1 MDNTFVFELNT
12 FLLVTLTPLKPGV
25 YIERKS
31 TPYTQ
36 TIVRTWGAYSRP
48 PRPTYTVVTAHR
60 PIINT
65 PTIRRLYAWMLDC
78 HWLIAR
84 DLCVYAGFYATYNI
98 NPSPWNG
105 TQAAV
110 AFIPCI
116 NHICLG
122 IRAEI
127 RMEYK
132 RHYARICVDSFAHFS
147 LRTTRTECKPGFRK
161 CLQHNGW
168 PL

>member
-48 PRPTYTVVTAHR
+48 PMPIYTVVTAHR

-65 PTIRRLYAWMLDC
+65 PTIRRLLRVD
-78 HWLIAR
+78 
-84 DLCVYAGFYATYNI
+84 AGLSLANSDSDSDIYFAT
-98 NPSPWNG
+98 
-105 TQAAV
+105 T
-110 AFIPCI
+110 
-116 NHICLG
+116 
-122 IRAEI
+122 
-127 RMEYK
+127 
-132 RHYARICVDSFAHFS
+132 
-147 LRTTRTECKPGFRK
+147 
-161 CLQHNGW
+161 
-168 PL
+168 